1 MLAAASAIFAGSM
14 LLGAAERVNAV
25 VKSTYMQNGG
35 GVVGGRILSILYA
48 GFVLILS
55 NSIALALAATM
66 RKPRFSENESTVTL
80 DLQSSGIA
88 RFVLR

>member
-1 MLAAASAIFAGSM
+1 
-14 LLGAAERVNAV
+14 V
-25 VKSTYMQNGG
+25 
-35 GVVGGRILSILYA
+35 
-48 GFVLILS
+48 ILS
-55 NSIALALAATM
+55 NSIALALAATV